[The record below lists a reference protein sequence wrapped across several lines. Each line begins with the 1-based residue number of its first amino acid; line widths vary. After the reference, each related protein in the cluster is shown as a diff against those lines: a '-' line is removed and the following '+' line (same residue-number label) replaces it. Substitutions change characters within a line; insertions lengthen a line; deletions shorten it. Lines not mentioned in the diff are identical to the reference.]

1 VARRLIPQRLLLPS
15 VPEMR
20 AMIAKLLLR
29 PPLRPRFLLA
39 WSDWRRRH
47 QISAAKAHYQTQQT
61 QL

>member
-1 VARRLIPQRLLLPS
+1 LLPS
-15 VPEMR
+15 VLEMR

-29 PPLRPRFLLA
+29 PPLRRRFLLA

-47 QISAAKAHYQTQQT
+47 QITAAKAHYQTQQM